1 MCSERI
7 SAEIAVMAV
16 MAVRPTTTASGMRQ
30 LTGTVA

>member
-16 MAVRPTTTASGMRQ
+16 RPATTASGMRQ